1 MFSIAQAKISNGQSL
16 WVSLD
21 ARRAITIIETHR
33 PKTTKGAIA
42 AIRHL
47 PAHCLIAAIGKA
59 ALAADIVITMM
70 DITRFQNHSADC
82 AAA

>member
-16 WVSLD
+16 WASLD
-21 ARRAITIIETHR
+21 ASRAITIIETQSD
-33 PKTTKGAIA
+33 KTPNGAIA
-42 AIRHL
+42 AMRQ
-47 PAHCLIAAIGKA
+47 PPVHCLIAAIGKA

-70 DITRFQNHSADC
+70 DIIRFQNHSADC